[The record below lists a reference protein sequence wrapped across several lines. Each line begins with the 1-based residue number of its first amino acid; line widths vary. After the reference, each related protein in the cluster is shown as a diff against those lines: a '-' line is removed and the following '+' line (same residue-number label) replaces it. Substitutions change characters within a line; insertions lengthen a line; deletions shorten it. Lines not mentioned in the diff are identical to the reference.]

1 MRTVAPPSS
10 AVPRPAIPRGFLPLT
25 PNPFPSSHQL
35 EARVLDKR
43 RESLAAAIAR
53 LRASRDPSN
62 RDTRAAAVVAA
73 AAAAAA
79 SAEDAETALAVAA
92 EDDALRD
99 RVDDPVFETLSAPK
113 LLHALNDALR
123 MFADD
128 VEVKSALLEEVERA
142 ATRATTTGKETDGE
156 DEGMDLSH
164 ETLTTCVATWILS
177 PMLDEE
183 ALAEMEAVVAMETK

>member
-1 MRTVAPPSS
+1 M
-10 AVPRPAIPRGFLPLT
+10 PRLT
-25 PNPFPSSHQL
+25 PTSFPSSHQL

-73 AAAAAA
+73 AAAASA
-79 SAEDAETALAVAA
+79 SAKEAESALAAA
-92 EDDALRD
+92 ADVDALRD

-113 LLHALNDALR
+113 LLHALNDAIR

-128 VEVKSALLEEVERA
+128 VEVKSAILEEVERA
-142 ATRATTTGKETDGE
+142 ATRATTTRKEKDGE
-156 DEGMDLSH
+156 DEGTRLSR
-164 ETLTTCVATWILS
+164 ETLTTCIATWILS

-183 ALAEMEAVVAMETK
+183 ALAEMEVVVAMETK

>member
-1 MRTVAPPSS
+1 M
-10 AVPRPAIPRGFLPLT
+10 
-25 PNPFPSSHQL
+25 
-35 EARVLDKR
+35 LDKR

-73 AAAAAA
+73 AAAASA
-79 SAEDAETALAVAA
+79 SAGRGRRRSALAAA
-92 EDDALRD
+92 ADVDALRD

-113 LLHALNDALR
+113 LLHALNDAIR

-128 VEVKSALLEEVERA
+128 VEVKSAILEEVERA
-142 ATRATTTGKETDGE
+142 AASATTTKKRRTAKTRGYASESRDA
-156 DEGMDLSH
+156 DDVH
-164 ETLTTCVATWILS
+164 RDVDLS

-183 ALAEMEAVVAMETK
+183 ALAEMEVVVAMETK

>member
-1 MRTVAPPSS
+1 M
-10 AVPRPAIPRGFLPLT
+10 
-25 PNPFPSSHQL
+25 
-35 EARVLDKR
+35 LDKR
-43 RESLAAAIAR
+43 RESLAIAIAR

-79 SAEDAETALAVAA
+79 SAEVAETALAAA
-92 EDDALRD
+92 ADDDALRD

-142 ATRATTTGKETDGE
+142 ATWATTTGEETDGE